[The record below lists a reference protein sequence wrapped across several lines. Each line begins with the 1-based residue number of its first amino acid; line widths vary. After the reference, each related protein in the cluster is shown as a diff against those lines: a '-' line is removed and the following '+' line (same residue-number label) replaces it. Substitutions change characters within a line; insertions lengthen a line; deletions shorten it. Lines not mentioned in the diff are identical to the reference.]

1 MDINEILNFNK
12 SKTFCNKCSEPLGE
26 IQENRGNFFCYKCN
40 GYIKVDLAK
49 SLVSIEANLEDLR
62 EKFKVE
68 VINDSATII
77 VQPEGALEKQDFERL
92 AQEIDSFST
101 DESSLAGLVIHT
113 RTFPGW
119 DDIDAFLSHMR
130 FVKDHHKKIARVA
143 IVTDSTFLTI
153 APEIVKHFVSAEV
166 MHFDY
171 DELEAA
177 KHWITESHVAS
188 P

>member
-1 MDINEILNFNK
+1 MIDYQILEDQGIVII
-12 SKTFCNKCSEPLGE
+12 EPSGVLRKE
-26 IQENRGNFFCYKCN
+26 DFENLTRD
-40 GYIKVDLAK
+40 VDTYLASHDNLKGLIVHAK
-49 SLVSIEANLEDLR
+49 S
-62 EKFKVE
+62 
-68 VINDSATII
+68 
-77 VQPEGALEKQDFERL
+77 
-92 AQEIDSFST
+92 
-101 DESSLAGLVIHT
+101 
-113 RTFPGW
+113 FPGW
-119 DDIDAFLSHMR
+119 EDFGAFTHHIS

-177 KHWITESHVAS
+177 KHWISESHVAS